1 MSLRETSFATAPNGT
16 PVGAVWDSAEVTGGG
31 RLVIRMDVNWAQN
44 SWKDAATMPLVAQNI
59 AHFLAG

>member
-1 MSLRETSFATAPNGT
+1 
-16 PVGAVWDSAEVTGGG
+16 
-31 RLVIRMDVNWAQN
+31 MDVNWAQN